1 MDAQPPSYRHEF
13 LTSPHHAGLALV
25 TLGLGFVAGASFPL
39 LFVVGAAAYVLGWIY
54 LPDMPLFR
62 SWVDRR
68 RQAVQN
74 SVDQAELAK
83 FLKQREAL
91 LEALSSSGRKHYQA
105 LVAVCRDIEAA
116 SSDSPLTPGR
126 PEEDPRLRKLDELM
140 WTFLRLLSMEDSLNE
155 FLETERRE
163 DVPGLVKEAE
173 AEVAQISAEYDAL
186 KARSASLSLLDPK
199 ERLRNSK
206 LERLDVLRK
215 RQERIEQAQSNLA
228 LAVSEEERLEQQV
241 KLLRA
246 DANASKNADAITA
259 RIDATVQHLDETNKW
274 ISEMS
279 DFKDLVGEM
288 PNSSTRV
295 GYAPAVPPL
304 ISQADVVASTKPPY
318 RTRVKQ

>member
-1 MDAQPPSYRHEF
+1 
-13 LTSPHHAGLALV
+13 
-25 TLGLGFVAGASFPL
+25 
-39 LFVVGAAAYVLGWIY
+39 
-54 LPDMPLFR
+54 
-62 SWVDRR
+62 
-68 RQAVQN
+68 
-74 SVDQAELAK
+74 
-83 FLKQREAL
+83 
-91 LEALSSSGRKHYQA
+91 
-105 LVAVCRDIEAA
+105 
-116 SSDSPLTPGR
+116 
-126 PEEDPRLRKLDELM
+126 M

-173 AEVAQISAEYDAL
+173 AEVAQISADFDAL
-186 KARSASLSLLDPK
+186 KAKGASVALLDPK

-228 LAVSEEERLEQQV
+228 LAVSEEGRLEQQV

-246 DANASKNADAITA
+246 DANANRNADAITA